1 MYRSGL
7 KKSSHRRNIRIHLI
21 VFSIKTKFNKK
32 QMKPLHY
39 LSLVL
44 MILALVIA
52 FVPENTTRPYKL
64 TAEQLLTEI
73 RTGTQFISPDE
84 VADKIIQK
92 DPSIQL
98 IDVRNPREFDQ
109 FSLPGAINIPLQ
121 DILSEN
127 WVDVLNQGTKMN
139 IFYSNGSTEANEA
152 WLLTRQLG
160 YQNNYVLQGGLNY
173 WMETVL
179 NPSKPGTIGSNDEI
193 ARYDFRKAAS
203 MALGGGNV
211 SAIAPAVSS
220 GKAPAQKPGVVP
232 VKKKK
237 KAAGG
242 C

>member
-1 MYRSGL
+1 
-7 KKSSHRRNIRIHLI
+7 
-21 VFSIKTKFNKK
+21 
-32 QMKPLHY
+32 MKPLHY
-39 LSLVL
+39 LTLVL
-44 MILALVIA
+44 LILALIIA
-52 FVPENTTRPYKL
+52 FVPQNTTRPYKL
-64 TAEQLLTEI
+64 TAAQLLEEI

-84 VADKIIQK
+84 VADKIIKK

-127 WVDVLNQGTKMN
+127 NVDLLNQGTKMN

-160 YQNNYVLQGGLNY
+160 YQNNYVLHGGLNY

-179 NPSKPGTIGSNDEI
+179 NPLKPGSLSPNDEI
-193 ARYDFRKAAS
+193 AKYDFRKAAS
-203 MALGGGNV
+203 MALGGGDV
-211 SAIAPAVSS
+211 LSIAPAASAGAAS
-220 GKAPAQKPGVVP
+220 APKPGVVP

>member
-1 MYRSGL
+1 
-7 KKSSHRRNIRIHLI
+7 
-21 VFSIKTKFNKK
+21 
-32 QMKPLHY
+32 MKPLHY
-39 LSLVL
+39 LTLVL
-44 MILALVIA
+44 LIMAVIIA
-52 FVPENTTRPYKL
+52 FVPQNTTRPYKL
-64 TAEQLLTEI
+64 TAAQLLEEI

-84 VADKIIQK
+84 VADKIIKK
-92 DPSIQL
+92 DPSIQM

-109 FSLPGAINIPLQ
+109 FSLPGAVNIPLQ

-127 WVDVLNQGTKMN
+127 NFDILNQGTKMN

-179 NPSKPGTIGSNDEI
+179 NPLKPGSLSSNDEI
-193 ARYDFRKAAS
+193 AKYDFRKAAS
-203 MALGGGNV
+203 MALGGGDAT
-211 SAIAPAVSS
+211 SLAPASVSPT
-220 GKAPAQKPGVVP
+220 GTPKPGVVP

-237 KAAGG
+237 KASGG

>member
-1 MYRSGL
+1 
-7 KKSSHRRNIRIHLI
+7 
-21 VFSIKTKFNKK
+21 
-32 QMKPLHY
+32 MKPLHF
-39 LSLVL
+39 LTMILL
-44 MILALVIA
+44 ILALIIA
-52 FVPENTTRPYKL
+52 MVPQNTTRPYKL
-64 TAEQLLTEI
+64 TAEQLLSEI

-98 IDVRNPREFDQ
+98 IDVRNPREFDM

-121 DILSEN
+121 DILSEQN
-127 WVDVLNQGTKMN
+127 TDILNQGTKMN

-152 WLLTRQLG
+152 WLLTRQIG

-173 WMETVL
+173 WMETVM
-179 NPSKPGTIGSNDEI
+179 NPAKPADVAPNDEI

-203 MALGGGNV
+203 MAMGGSDV
-211 SAIAPAVSS
+211 SAIKAASAPAS
-220 GKAPAQKPGVVP
+220 GGAPKPGVVP

-237 KAAGG
+237 KASGG